1 MEIFLDMDIFQ
12 DMKIILDM
20 EIILDI
26 EVKYHALYRTTI
38 GRRKQI
44 CRQMHNLY
52 AYAHH

>member
-12 DMKIILDM
+12 DMQIILDM

-26 EVKYHALYRTTI
+26 EVKHPALYRTTI

-44 CRQMHNLY
+44 CRQMYNIY